1 MSVTNLNKN
10 ILRLFTVLNSP
21 GSIESKVQDFRYL
34 DWPALVSKINEAG
47 LAGYFADVLSAP
59 EMSGVIHK
67 EALVKLTNAARRIAA
82 HNAFYEDQASK
93 ILTGLSALGVECLLL
108 KGFSYMAEIY
118 GNNSARRMSDIDL
131 LIHLADR
138 FRVRDYL
145 LSESF
150 IPYIEPTFR
159 GSADEFILVADF
171 AREAHYTKKTGVLA
185 LHIDLHWK
193 MQANFEGHPMNDA
206 LALDTLPWWYST
218 SHVAIGKATALRLSP
233 EMQLIHMAIHF
244 ALHHQF
250 NGMRWFIELCLFI
263 HKFGN
268 VIKPESI
275 SAIVRSPDCRKVL
288 GITLRMTEEALGYS
302 FENRLNWRGFM
313 PKGAL
318 LPGEYSFYK
327 KCLMR
332 NYRSKIATYLC
343 MLLAPSTMAGRW
355 RMVKYFLFDPH
366 SVMFWWVSGKSGSK
380 WLQPFYIF
388 YRLIREALRR
398 RHA

>member
-1 MSVTNLNKN
+1 VSAKNLNKN

-21 GSIESKVQDFRYL
+21 GSIESKGQAFRYL
-34 DWPALVSKINEAG
+34 DWPALVSKIDEAG

-59 EMSGVIHK
+59 EMSDTIPK
-67 EALVKLTNAARRIAA
+67 EASVALTNAARRIAA
-82 HNAFYEDQASK
+82 HNVFYENQTSK
-93 ILTGLSALGVECLLL
+93 ILTGLSELGVDCLLL
-108 KGFSYMAEIY
+108 KGFSYMTDIY
-118 GNNSARRMSDIDL
+118 GDNSARKMSDIDL

-145 LSESF
+145 LSGSF

-159 GSADEFILVADF
+159 GSADEFIRVADF
-171 AREAHYTKKTGVLA
+171 AREAHYTKKIGSLA

-193 MQANFEGHPMNDA
+193 MQANFDGHPMNDA
-206 LALDTLPWWYST
+206 LALDTLPWWNST
-218 SHVAIGKATALRLSP
+218 SIIEIGDAVIQRLSP
-233 EMQLIHMAIHF
+233 EMQFIHMAIHF

-250 NGMRWFIELCLFI
+250 SGMRWFIELCLFI

-268 VIKPESI
+268 VIKPGSI

-302 FENRLNWRGFM
+302 FENRLHWRGFM

-318 LPGEYSFYK
+318 LPGEYRFYK

-332 NYRSKIATYLC
+332 NHRSKITTYLC

-355 RMVKYFLFDPH
+355 HMVKYFLFDPH
-366 SVMFWWVSGKSGSK
+366 SVMFWWVSGKSVSK
-380 WLQPFYIF
+380 WLQPFYIL